1 MLFHNGTEEQ
11 KKWAATCVE
20 RGWGCHHGP
29 HRTDAGSDVGAG
41 RTKAIKQDD
50 GSWHIE
56 GVKRFI
62 TSADSDDLFENIF
75 HLVLARPEG
84 AGPGTKGL
92 SLFFVPKTH
101 FNFETNELGERNG
114 VFVTNVEHKMG
125 LKVSARVRSPSAAT
139 AFPPRAGSSARSTT
153 ASRRC
158 STSSSMPG

>member
-1 MLFHNGTEEQ
+1 MGRHLRR
-11 KKWAATCVE
+11 A
-20 RGWGCHHGP
+20 RLGCHHGP
-29 HRTDAGSDVGAG
+29 HRTRRRFRRRRS

-101 FNFETNELGERNG
+101 FNFETNELGDA
-114 VFVTNVEHKMG
+114 MA
-125 LKVSARVRSPSAAT
+125 SSSP
-139 AFPPRAGSSARSTT
+139 
-153 ASRRC
+153 
-158 STSSSMPG
+158 TSSTRWA